1 MAVLLVLERLRQE
14 DCCKL
19 KVSLV
24 YIVIF
29 NPAKTTEYVCI
40 WVPEGNYVC
49 MWVHLRNQKRASY
62 PLGLELQAAVNCF
75 VGARN
80 HTWVLSTSSQGS

>member
-1 MAVLLVLERLRQE
+1 MANGKGQANLSCEYRLKINKNHQQIRSFDIRQAWWPMAVLLVLERLRQE

-29 NPAKTTEYVCI
+29 NPAKTTE
-40 WVPEGNYVC
+40 
-49 MWVHLRNQKRASY
+49 
-62 PLGLELQAAVNCF
+62 
-75 VGARN
+75 
-80 HTWVLSTSSQGS
+80 